1 MRTWIAATAAA
12 VLLVGCGTAA
22 AKPVTARPR
31 AHTVAASAVPLRARA
46 LALAR
51 RLVGELRPPP
61 GTRTVHLARL
71 PPPLNQPRAPLQP
84 GWVRV
89 RETLEAPAEPES
101 VWQAMLA
108 RTPLGLGGLAPGES
122 AGTIL
127 PAPEPG
133 LDVAEFAVALIQL
146 SHGTVLIVATA
157 EAAWLPVRTAA
168 EHLDPASFRSVT
180 ISAQPWQSRV
190 TTRTFTS
197 QADIAGLTS
206 IINAGVPAPVSVV
219 MGMHCAPVAIVY
231 ILRFTPRTAAGPSA
245 VVTLGGCPHSYG
257 ITVNG
262 RQQPSLWDNG
272 KLRTAAGTLLGI
284 RYPLGLTHAA
294 RVPAASSRHFGVR
307 AVRRWRPR
315 R

>member
-31 AHTVAASAVPLRARA
+31 AQTVAASAVPLRARA
-46 LALAR
+46 LALAW
-51 RLVGELRPPP
+51 RLVDELRPPP
-61 GTRTVHLARL
+61 GTRTVHLAKL
-71 PPPLNQPRAPLQP
+71 PPPLNQPQAPLQP

-89 RETLEAPAEPES
+89 TETLEAPAEPDS
-101 VWQAMLA
+101 VWEAMLA
-108 RTPLGLGGLAPGES
+108 RTPLHDLGGLVPGAS

-133 LDVAEFAVALIQL
+133 LDVAELGVTLIQL
-146 SHGTVLIVATA
+146 SHGTVLIAATA

-190 TTRTFTS
+190 MTRTFTS
-197 QADIAGLTS
+197 QAEIAELTS
-206 IINAGVPAPVSVV
+206 IINAGVPAPLSVV
-219 MGMHCAPVAIVY
+219 TGMHCGPLAIVY
-231 ILRFTPRTAAGPSA
+231 ILRFTPRAAGGPS
-245 VVTLGGCPHSYG
+245 VVLTLGGCPHSYA

-262 RQQPSLWDNG
+262 RQQPSFWDNG

-284 RYPLGLTHAA
+284 RYPLG
-294 RVPAASSRHFGVR
+294 V
-307 AVRRWRPR
+307 
-315 R
+315 